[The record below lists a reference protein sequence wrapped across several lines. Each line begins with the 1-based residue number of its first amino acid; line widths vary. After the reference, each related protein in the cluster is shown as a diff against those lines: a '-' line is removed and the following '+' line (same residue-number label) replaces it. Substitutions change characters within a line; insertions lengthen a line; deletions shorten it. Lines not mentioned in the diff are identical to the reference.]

1 MTEKIIAEKHPY
13 EIGAKY
19 LIRTI
24 TMIYTGKL
32 VKVFDKEL
40 VFTNCSWI
48 PETERWNESVRLGIF
63 KEVEPYPFESE
74 VIINRESILDI
85 VKVNWNL
92 PDKVK

>member
-1 MTEKIIAEKHPY
+1 MENKNPY
-13 EIGAKY
+13 EIGEKY
-19 LIRTI
+19 LCRTI

-32 VKVFDKEL
+32 VKVFEKEL
-40 VFTNCSWI
+40 VFTNCCWI

-63 KEVEPYPFESE
+63 KEVEPYPPESE
-74 VIINRESILDI
+74 VIINRDSVLDI